1 MRATSVPTARSQRTG
16 LAVLV
21 VDDEDPARDYLAEM
35 LAADYRVRIVLR
47 AADGVSALRLLR
59 EQTIDGIFLDVT
71 MPDLDGL
78 ELGELLAKLRRP
90 PVIVYVT
97 AYEQHALR
105 AFTVGAVDYLVK
117 PVRRER
123 LSDAL
128 DRVAGRRVSSE
139 PGPDKPGPDRP
150 GPDPRGPDPRGPD
163 RPGPDRPEKPENMAV
178 LAVEREGRTI
188 FLRRADVHFVEAHGD
203 YVRLHATSGDHV
215 LRMPLSRL
223 AQSWADE
230 FARIH
235 RGYLVSLRHVLE
247 LRDDPLGGVLARVAV
262 GRGEVRD
269 LPVSRRHVKALKQ
282 RLVGGGAETNPAPE

>member
-1 MRATSVPTARSQRTG
+1 VPTARSLKTG
-16 LAVLV
+16 LVVLV
-21 VDDEDPARDYLAEM
+21 VDDEGPARDYLADLLE
-35 LAADYRVRIVLR
+35 ADYRVRLVLQ

-59 EQTIDGIFLDVT
+59 EQTIDGVFLDVT

-90 PVIVYVT
+90 PAIVYVT

-123 LSDAL
+123 LADAL
-128 DRVAGRRVSSE
+128 GRVAGRRVSAE
-139 PGPDKPGPDRP
+139 GGGGD
-150 GPDPRGPDPRGPD
+150 
-163 RPGPDRPEKPENMAV
+163 NMAV
-178 LAVEREGRTI
+178 LAVESQGRTV
-188 FLRRADVHFVEAHGD
+188 FLRRDDVHFVEAQGD
-203 YVRLHATSGDHV
+203 YVKLHTTSGEHV

-223 AQSWADE
+223 AQSWADGG

-235 RGYLVSLRHVLE
+235 RGFLVSLRYVLE

-262 GRGEVRD
+262 GPGHVRD
-269 LPVSRRHVKALKQ
+269 LPVSRRHVRSLKQ
-282 RLVGGGAETNPAPE
+282 RLVGGDVAGGRRRDQANPAPDEGAPS